1 MDTPSP
7 STSATP
13 ATPATLADPQTLETL
28 RQSVD
33 VLAQAERCGRPA
45 VMAQAA
51 LGVACCW
58 RALRET
64 EAAVHYLQRALAWA
78 RVAQA
83 HDAVVEVLC
92 ELCDVLAQQAQDDAA
107 SDPRLAHATGERVRE
122 MVFEVASRAAHV
134 ADADW
139 EVKVLLHV
147 SDVLNRLG
155 DHDDASTLQA
165 RALRLMSGAPV
176 RHDPSVLPSIGRLA
190 S

>member
-1 MDTPSP
+1 MLPTPL
-7 STSATP
+7 
-13 ATPATLADPQTLETL
+13 LADPEALETL
-28 RQSVD
+28 RQSCD
-33 VLAQAERCGRPA
+33 VLQRAERCGRPA

-51 LGVACCW
+51 LGVACTY
-58 RALRET
+58 RHLQALDMAEL
-64 EAAVHYLQRALAWA
+64 YLQQALAWA
-78 RVAQA
+78 RSAQA

-92 ELCDVLAQQAQDDAA
+92 ELCDVGALQAQALEAA
-107 SDPRLAHATGERVRE
+107 EAGRGRAARARVRDL
-122 MVFEVASRAAHV
+122 VFEVAGRAAHV

-155 DHDDASTLQA
+155 DHDEASTLQA

-176 RHDPSVLPSIGRLA
+176 SHDPSVLPSIGRLA

>member
-1 MDTPSP
+1 VDT
-7 STSATP
+7 TTFTP
-13 ATPATLADPQTLETL
+13 ADPEALETL
-28 RQSVD
+28 RLSCE
-33 VLAQAERCGRPA
+33 VLEQAQRCGRPA

-58 RALRET
+58 RGLHET
-64 EAAVHYLQRALAWA
+64 DAAVHYLQRALAWA

-92 ELCDVLAQQAQDDAA
+92 ELCDVLAQQAQDER
-107 SDPRLAHATGERVRE
+107 DPGIAHATRERVRDI
-122 MVFEVASRAAHV
+122 VFEVAGRAAHV
-134 ADADW
+134 ADGDW